1 MADSKPRSEQAN
13 TSFPIR
19 IKIVTWNPKRANKSR
34 GHYAELQ
41 KLFSKFLFNRIS
53 RSKALVCEQEVTKTA
68 VLNTSKEGNLEASFH
83 EGMTVLSPKSE
94 SVYSAEEIEKKNERY
109 DLSDF
114 HCSGQLVTHILT
126 EVKFILISFH
136 GEHNSLSDT
145 KKKERLKI
153 FIDEMRKVAN
163 DYELPVIVGG
173 DFNLEVIEWKTEIE
187 KKYAGQVVVAPLYA
201 GAPNRRHGRNVID
214 TFIAV
219 YPDNNVIAC
228 KFDTPIPIYILPA
241 TGYIGDI
248 DDETKFLNYP
258 NNVRPCCKVLN
269 YNDEELQQIKE
280 TILKKQEENF
290 EESYKDNNTDAI
302 LPLWPRCE
310 ILDELNHD
318 PVMVTVELIAPLK
331 KQVSL

>member
-13 TSFPIR
+13 ASFSIR
-19 IKIVTWNPKRANKSR
+19 IKIVTWNPKRANKCK
-34 GHYAELQ
+34 GHFAELQ
-41 KLFSKFLFNRIS
+41 KIFSKFLFNRIS
-53 RSKALVCEQEVTKTA
+53 SKALVCEQEVTKTA
-68 VLNTSKEGNLEASFH
+68 VLNTSKEENLEASFH

-94 SVYSAEEIEKKNERY
+94 SVYSTEEIENERY

-114 HCSGQLVTHILT
+114 QCSGQLVTHNLT
-126 EVKFILISFH
+126 DVQFILISFH
-136 GEHNSLSDT
+136 GGHNSLSDS
-145 KKKERLKI
+145 KKQEQLEK
-153 FIDEMRKVAN
+153 FIVEMRKVAN
-163 DYELPVIVGG
+163 DYKLPVIVGG
-173 DFNLEVIEWKTEIE
+173 DFNIEVIKWKTEIE
-187 KKYAGQVVVAPLYA
+187 EKFAGKVVVAPLYA
-201 GAPNRRHGRNVID
+201 GAPNQRHGHNVID

-219 YPDNNVIAC
+219 YPDNNVVEC

-280 TILKKQEENF
+280 TILKKQKANF

-302 LPLWPRCE
+302 LPLWPKCE

-318 PVMVTVELIAPLK
+318 PVMVTVELIAPIK